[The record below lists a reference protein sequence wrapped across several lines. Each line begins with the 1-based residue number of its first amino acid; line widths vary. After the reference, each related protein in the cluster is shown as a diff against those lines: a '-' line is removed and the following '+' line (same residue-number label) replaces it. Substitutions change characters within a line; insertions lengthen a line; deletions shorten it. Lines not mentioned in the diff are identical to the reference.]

1 MNLEN
6 WIAQL
11 RKGTLE
17 FAIMLLLEEGPKYG
31 LELIQTLEGIPGL
44 VTKEGTIYP
53 LLNRLKDDGLLETEW
68 VESPAGPPRKYYR
81 LTPHG
86 KRQLAAMKRYWHE
99 LARSLTMLA
108 EGAMYEEL
116 YSRSPEGSR

>member
-1 MNLEN
+1 MDLEN

-31 LELIQTLEGIPGL
+31 LELIQTLEEIPGL
-44 VTKEGTIYP
+44 VTTEGTIYP

-81 LTPHG
+81 LTRKG
-86 KRQLAAMKRYWHE
+86 RQQLAEMRRYWHE
-99 LARSLTMLA
+99 LARSLDMLV
-108 EGAMYEEL
+108 E
-116 YSRSPEGSR
+116 RVRV